1 MPGPKVYDNAKFG
14 LNVKKRKNA
23 DVDMHLQSLWWGD
36 KSGINQRGIVQYTL
50 SPFRQRPVHHMVRH
64 WMFNGYRRL
73 SKQVP
78 YWIVP
83 FAIGYG
89 TYTWANNQ
97 YAWQMSK
104 AGHLASGGHH

>member
-1 MPGPKVYDNAKFG
+1 
-14 LNVKKRKNA
+14 
-23 DVDMHLQSLWWGD
+23 
-36 KSGINQRGIVQYTL
+36 
-50 SPFRQRPVHHMVRH
+50 MVRH

-104 AGHLASGGHH
+104 AGHLALGGHH